1 VLPTRQLTLQLPQRQ
16 AVSVLVSVLVLVL
29 PALKPLPLAPDWRV
43 LRFEVP
49 CQGALAITTLP
60 LPK

>member
-16 AVSVLVSVLVLVL
+16 AVSVLVSVLVL

-43 LRFEVP
+43 LRHELP
-49 CQGALAITTLP
+49 CQVALAITTLS